1 MVTPNPILFN
11 LSTIRKSQYQSSN
24 VLMYLNVCS
33 SGEYAQLRL
42 RIHYLEAGV
51 YRVPVLVSD
60 SGNPPLTNR
69 SIIRVK
75 VCPCDEHGDCTSL
88 GAVAS
93 ASLGTGAIIA
103 ILICIIILLSEWT
116 APWTHDKWINNTH
129 SVAKELV

>member
-1 MVTPNPILFN
+1 M
-11 LSTIRKSQYQSSN
+11 
-24 VLMYLNVCS
+24 
-33 SGEYAQLRL
+33 
-42 RIHYLEAGV
+42 

-93 ASLGTGAIIA
+93 ASLGTGAIVA
-103 ILICIIILLSEWT
+103 ILICIIILLSEWRAGLIVALKQAWHQSNIKT
-116 APWTHDKWINNTH
+116 VVFLIVNVHVCICRHGSVFCGVDEAPREGATDQTSSH
-129 SVAKELV
+129 